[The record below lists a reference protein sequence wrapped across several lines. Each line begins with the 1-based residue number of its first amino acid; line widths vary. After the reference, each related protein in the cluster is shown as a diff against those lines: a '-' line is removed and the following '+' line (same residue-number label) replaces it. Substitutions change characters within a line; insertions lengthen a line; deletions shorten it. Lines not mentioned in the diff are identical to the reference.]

1 MIIFMYCTT
10 VNNKSINLKKGDKV
24 SAFGADG
31 KHYSGIVDIV
41 TNLKFRRYHINNADL
56 SSNYYRIS
64 KVNGVSYM

>member
-1 MIIFMYCTT
+1 MNCTT
-10 VNNKSINLKKGDKV
+10 VNNKNIHLKKGDKV
-24 SAFGADG
+24 STFGADG

-41 TNLKFRRYHINNADL
+41 TNLKFRRYRINNADL